1 MIALQDIAYVRSGAA
16 DLKEAVRFAVD
27 IVGLELVGEENGTA
41 YLRADER
48 HHCLALVEGVS
59 GVLATAFTLAD
70 SAALAAAEE
79 ELELAG
85 VKVARGSAEQARA
98 RRVQEYLSFDDPFG
112 NRIELVVGQVQLAR
126 PLKWGRPAGITEF
139 GHLCVDAADV
149 REAHRFWSSLFNMR
163 VSDWIGDKACLM
175 RIDEVHH
182 KFAVFKG
189 DRPGMCHMNFQVES
203 LDDVMR
209 NWHFLES
216 QGVEIERP
224 GPPPAV
230 HRRLPLLQGS
240 RGLHLR
246 VLVGRPADHRR
257 RGLATADLRPQRAGR
272 RRHVARPDQHAHRP
286 AAARPTPRRLT

>member
-216 QGVEIERP
+216 QGVEIEMGPGRHPQSTAVFLYFKGPEGFTYEYSWGVRRITDEEAWRP
-224 GPPPAV
+224 RTFDPSEPDAV
-230 HRRLPLLQGS
+230 DMWRGRTNMPTAQPQLDRPLG
-240 RGLHLR
+240 
-246 VLVGRPADHRR
+246 D
-257 RGLATADLRPQRAGR
+257 
-272 RRHVARPDQHAHRP
+272 
-286 AAARPTPRRLT
+286 

>member
-112 NRIELVVGQVQLAR
+112 NRIELMEPSG
-126 PLKWGRPAGITEF
+126 E
-139 GHLCVDAADV
+139 
-149 REAHRFWSSLFNMR
+149 
-163 VSDWIGDKACLM
+163 
-175 RIDEVHH
+175 
-182 KFAVFKG
+182 
-189 DRPGMCHMNFQVES
+189 
-203 LDDVMR
+203 
-209 NWHFLES
+209 
-216 QGVEIERP
+216 
-224 GPPPAV
+224 
-230 HRRLPLLQGS
+230 
-240 RGLHLR
+240 
-246 VLVGRPADHRR
+246 
-257 RGLATADLRPQRAGR
+257 
-272 RRHVARPDQHAHRP
+272 
-286 AAARPTPRRLT
+286 